1 MPPNPSHHELAALIQ
16 QGIDASIL
24 AETSSRVE
32 RHEHILFGDGTDG
45 LVVRFN
51 DLHNNLTKDL
61 SMVTSQ
67 LTQLNEQL
75 VPLLEWK
82 NTVVVRVAGIVA
94 AASAVSAVLGGIVGV
109 IVTNYDKTSAIL
121 HAVTPLV
128 TK

>member
-1 MPPNPSHHELAALIQ
+1 MSVNPSHRELAALIQ

-61 SMVTSQ
+61 TLVTTQ

-75 VPLLEWK
+75 LPLLEWK

-109 IVTNYDKTSAIL
+109 VVTNYDKASSVLQTIA
-121 HAVTPLV
+121 PLV
-128 TK
+128 SK